1 MFVASVALS
10 FMVGNEAL
18 VRKELL
24 TELVHILTCWCIT
37 GLVQL
42 EILGLLGQNN
52 FCKCG
57 KSCFLAKV
65 AWDLLK
71 WWMLFNRKCLL
82 AESKTLAVVF
92 CIEAS

>member
-1 MFVASVALS
+1 M
-10 FMVGNEAL
+10 GNEAW

-24 TELVHILTCWCIT
+24 SELVNILTCWCIT

-57 KSCFLAKV
+57 KSCFPANV
-65 AWDLLK
+65 VWDLLLK